1 MAIVARGLGQP
12 DGPLVTGGYGSTEPA
27 PPGSIGAHLTGTGVL
42 AATLTNGATPEP
54 EPTGQGWG
62 WTAHHLALLKA
73 QQEQQARR
81 PIVGS
86 LGAHLYG
93 TSRVYAE
100 ATTTEYQLTGFD
112 DLALLLT
119 LELV

>member
-1 MAIVARGLGQP
+1 VAIVARGLGQP

-42 AATLTNGATPEP
+42 AATLTDGATPPEP
-54 EPTGQGWG
+54 EPTGGGTWPLHYFTPKPAPTPRRVG
-62 WTAHHLALLKA
+62 ELA
-73 QQEQQARR
+73 
-81 PIVGS
+81 
-86 LGAHLYG
+86 AHLSG
-93 TSRVYAE
+93 ASRVFAE
-100 ATTTEYQLTGFD
+100 ATTTEHQPTGFD